1 VAALPV
7 VGGIFKPGNLQ
18 AAFGLSAGAIV
29 AGIGTPMLVKQI
41 SGFWPGAANPQLRP
55 LFTAIT
61 GALASQVARFIP
73 RGGRIANYMLLGGA
87 VAAAMDVLNT
97 YIVPKL
103 GFTGYRDYVQ
113 LPYSGYGTPAQV
125 EAGRFQ
131 DYVQLPYSG
140 YGTPAQVEAGQFQGM
155 GDHDETGTFAPSF

>member
-1 VAALPV
+1 VASLPV
-7 VGGIFKPGNLQ
+7 VGPIFRPSTLQ
-18 AAFGLSAGAIV
+18 TAFGLSAGAIV
-29 AGIGTPMLVKQI
+29 AGLGSPMLIRQI
-41 SGFWPGAANPQLRP
+41 SGFWAGAANPQLKP
-55 LFTAIT
+55 LWTAVT
-61 GALASQVARFIP
+61 GALAATVARFVP

-97 YIVPKL
+97 YVTPRL
-103 GFTGYRDYVQ
+103 GLSDYVQ

-140 YGTPAQVEAGQFQGM
+140 YGTPAQVEAGQFQGL

>member
-1 VAALPV
+1 
-7 VGGIFKPGNLQ
+7 VGRLFKPGTLQ

-29 AGIGTPMLVKQI
+29 AGIGAPMLVRQI
-41 SGFWPGAANPQLRP
+41 SGFWPGAANPQLKP
-55 LFTAIT
+55 LWTAVT
-61 GALASQVARFIP
+61 GAVAAAAAGFIP

-97 YIVPKL
+97 YVTPRL
-103 GFTGYRDYVQ
+103 GLTGYRDYVQ

-140 YGTPAQVEAGQFQGM
+140 MGTPAQVEAGQFQGM